1 MKKSFLIILSLVIL
15 SFSACNKDDGTTSLV
30 VRLTDSPGD
39 YEKVNIDL
47 LSVQIHTSAGDQAD
61 GWQTLDSNPG
71 VYDLLTLTN
80 GVESVIAD
88 DNYPSGRI
96 SQLRLVLGDN
106 NSVVVDDMEYPLTVP
121 SGSESGL
128 KVLINADLVEG
139 IAYSVLIDFD
149 AAKSVIKTGAAEK
162 YILKPVI
169 KAITEAQ
176 DGAVKGTVLPAELGV
191 AVYAISGED
200 TLSTSYAIE
209 NNSDFFLGGLAD
221 GSYTISFDPGDLSGY
236 QGVVMENISVSVGE
250 VTDLGETVL
259 VQ

>member
-1 MKKSFLIILSLVIL
+1 MKRTFLVIL
-15 SFSACNKDDGTTSLV
+15 GLAALSFSSCNNDEATTSFI

-47 LSVQIHTSAGDQAD
+47 LSVQIHTNEGDQDD

-71 VYDLLTLTN
+71 IYDLLTLTN

-88 DNYPSGRI
+88 DTYPSGRV
-96 SQLRLVLGDN
+96 SQLRLVLGEN
-106 NSVVVDDMEYPLTVP
+106 NSVVVDGIEYPLSVP

-128 KVLINADLVEG
+128 KVLINADLEEG

-149 AAKSVIKTGAAEK
+149 AAKSVIETGAQA

-176 DGAVKGTVLPAELGV
+176 DGAIKGTVLPAELGV

-209 NNSDFFLGGLAD
+209 NNPDFFLGGLLD
-221 GSYTISFDPGDLSGY
+221 GTYTISFDPGDLSGY
-236 QGVVMENISVSVGE
+236 QGVVIEDVSVSIGS
-250 VTDLGETVL
+250 VTDLRETIL
-259 VQ
+259 RQ

>member
-1 MKKSFLIILSLVIL
+1 MKNLLFVLLSLAAFTL
-15 SFSACNKDDGTTSLV
+15 ASCNKEEGTTSMV

-47 LSVQIHTSAGDQAD
+47 LSVQIHTNTGDQDD
-61 GWQTLDSNPG
+61 GWQTMDSNPG
-71 VYDLLTLTN
+71 IYDLLTLTN

-88 DNYPSGRI
+88 DTYPTGRI
-96 SQLRLVLGDN
+96 SQLRLILGDN
-106 NSVVVDDMEYPLTVP
+106 NSVVVDGIEYPLKVP

-128 KVLINADLVEG
+128 KVQIHADLVEG
-139 IAYSVLIDFD
+139 IDYSVLIDFD
-149 AAKSVIKTGAAEK
+149 AAKSVVETGASDK

-169 KAITEAQ
+169 KAITEAL

-191 AVYAISGED
+191 AVYAISGTD

-236 QGVVMENISVSVGE
+236 QGIVMENVSVTLGE
-250 VTDLGETVL
+250 VNDLGETVL
-259 VQ
+259 IQ